1 MNLDSNLNENQRA
14 AVEWTEGPLL
24 VLAGPGSGK
33 TRVLTYHIA
42 HLLEMSP
49 DDSFKILGLTFT
61 NKAAQEMRTRIEN
74 LVSNERALLTTIHTF
89 CANILRQHGHHIG
102 LSPNFTILSQET
114 DRIAVLHEAIRQ
126 MDPNNSENDS
136 TPTRFMP
143 VIEQLLMNCVAI
155 EEAEQFLSKENVK
168 YPDKMAAIYRHYRL
182 HLKEINC
189 LDFASLL
196 IETFELLKTKAAIR
210 KLIQRIYTHICVD
223 EFQDTNKAQY
233 EILKQLVN
241 PELQNLFIVA
251 DDDQIIYQWNGASP
265 ERLKDL
271 SNDFQITEFQL
282 PENYRCPIE
291 VIEITNRL
299 IINNPSHSKNKQ
311 NLSSA
316 KSPKSALR
324 LKHFSNFDKE
334 SNWIA
339 EDIASR
345 PKTEQT
351 QTVVLAR
358 TRKLLEKIV
367 LSLQRNKLDGYI
379 SIRKDDFYSAPMQW
393 LQAIL
398 SLANSRQDRI
408 QLARI
413 CNTFQQFTDISLN
426 IDDIILNANITENDY
441 LRTWRENVLRDSEK
455 LTPECLKIIKDDI
468 LELLD
473 YMNFS
478 NFLENTFKWFDNHP
492 IVSYP
497 EYKEEQLV
505 WNNIYDNIKSN
516 YENKFSLHALLQD
529 LNLHSKTPEPTK
541 NAIRCY
547 TIHQAKGLEFKHVY
561 LMGLVEEQLPNYFA
575 CQKNDNS
582 HEIQEERRSC
592 FVAITRAEISLTL
605 SYADQYF
612 GHSKKPSRFL
622 KEMGLINT

>member
-251 DDDQIIYQWNGASP
+251 DDDQITFEINATADAPLVNPCFVIKNIESRKSKAALEIDGKKIFVGKDFRQGVIYDTDGKPMLIVW
-265 ERLKDL
+265 LK
-271 SNDFQITEFQL
+271 F
-282 PENYRCPIE
+282 R
-291 VIEITNRL
+291 
-299 IINNPSHSKNKQ
+299 
-311 NLSSA
+311 
-316 KSPKSALR
+316 
-324 LKHFSNFDKE
+324 
-334 SNWIA
+334 A
-339 EDIASR
+339 EDN
-345 PKTEQT
+345 T
-351 QTVVLAR
+351 QVEI
-358 TRKLLEKIV
+358 KL
-367 LSLQRNKLDGYI
+367 
-379 SIRKDDFYSAPMQW
+379 
-393 LQAIL
+393 
-398 SLANSRQDRI
+398 
-408 QLARI
+408 
-413 CNTFQQFTDISLN
+413 
-426 IDDIILNANITENDY
+426 
-441 LRTWRENVLRDSEK
+441 
-455 LTPECLKIIKDDI
+455 
-468 LELLD
+468 
-473 YMNFS
+473 
-478 NFLENTFKWFDNHP
+478 
-492 IVSYP
+492 
-497 EYKEEQLV
+497 
-505 WNNIYDNIKSN
+505 
-516 YENKFSLHALLQD
+516 
-529 LNLHSKTPEPTK
+529 
-541 NAIRCY
+541 
-547 TIHQAKGLEFKHVY
+547 
-561 LMGLVEEQLPNYFA
+561 
-575 CQKNDNS
+575 
-582 HEIQEERRSC
+582 
-592 FVAITRAEISLTL
+592 
-605 SYADQYF
+605 
-612 GHSKKPSRFL
+612 
-622 KEMGLINT
+622 